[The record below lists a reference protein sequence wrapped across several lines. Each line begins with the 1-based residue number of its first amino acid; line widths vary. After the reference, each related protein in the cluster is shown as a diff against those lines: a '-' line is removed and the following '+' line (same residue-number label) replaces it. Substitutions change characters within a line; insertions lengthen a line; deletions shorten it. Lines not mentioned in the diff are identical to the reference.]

1 MATPEQVK
9 NFVKAFVENDEE
21 KFRTVA
27 LQIAANE
34 AKLGNSETAQDLK
47 KLVEQRRV
55 SKVVDKNA
63 QYGLLQDRSPS
74 VSLSELVVN
83 SEIENQIN
91 RIINEYRNRNK
102 LQGFGLENTKKILL
116 EGPIG
121 TGKTFTALAL

>member
-116 EGPIG
+116 EGPYRHW
-121 TGKTFTALAL
+121 